1 MGFFDKLKASVG
13 IGQPKMALTLDS
25 TQVQRGSA
33 LKGTFT
39 LTAKEREVPIKQF
52 EIELVQTRTT
62 REWSDTQKDYV
73 NRKHNSTIVKKEIP
87 KNGHVLKSKESIS
100 DSFSFDVSDGI
111 LPTGSSISYAVKVS
125 ADIPGLDASDSSEVY
140 VA

>member
-25 TQVQRGSA
+25 TQVQRGTA
-33 LKGTFT
+33 LKGKFT
-39 LTAKEREVPIKQF
+39 LTAKDREVPIKQF
-52 EIELVQTRTT
+52 EVELIQTRTT
-62 REWSDTQKDYV
+62 REWSDAQKDYV

-87 KNGHVLKSKESIS
+87 KNGYVLKANESIS
-100 DSFSFDVSDGI
+100 DEFSFEVSDGI
-111 LPTGSSISYAVKVS
+111 LPTGSSISYAVKVA
-125 ADIPGLDASDSSEVY
+125 ADIPGLDASDRLEVY